1 MRYLTAFL
9 ALAALLPTASLADQV
24 GLDFGGDTYAAG
36 QTTTISEPV
45 IRDAFVAGY
54 NVSLGAPVT
63 GSAHLAGY
71 NVNVNA
77 PIGADLYAAGFAV
90 TVTGPVARDI
100 TAMGNNVVINS
111 SAAVPGNA
119 RLAGASLVLDSAVE
133 GSLLATAG
141 TLTLNAPVTGDFS
154 FYGENIS
161 FGPNARVDGKVSI
174 QAPRAIPVPTSVAA
188 AERVKFQQITTPD
201 YAGEAGK
208 TAQNFVNGI
217 WFAVW
222 ATALWWLLLF
232 VVGAAFIALAPRL
245 VDELSVLSAVR
256 PFRRLGLG
264 TLTLASTVGLVLVT
278 IMTLVGIVLLPIVL
292 LYIFAACS
300 LAYLAGVYFVGA
312 RIWRAMR
319 PMDSNLQRLL
329 VLAVSLVVGGLVTMV
344 PFLGWPITLLLLAF
358 GFGLFAARAIASWG
372 KADAGRLS
380 DSSSSIPPAAV
391 LPSAI

>member
-24 GLDFGGDTYAAG
+24 SLNFGGDTYAAG
-36 QTTTISEPV
+36 QTTTITDPV
-45 IRDAFVAGY
+45 SRDAFIAGY

-63 GSAHLAGY
+63 GSAHMAGY

-77 PIGADLYAAGFAV
+77 PVGGDLYAAGFAV
-90 TVTGPVARDI
+90 TITGAVARDI
-100 TAMGNNVVINS
+100 TAMGNNVVVNS
-111 SAAVPGNA
+111 SAPVPGNA
-119 RLAGASLVLDSAVE
+119 RMAGASLVLDSAIA

-174 QAPRAIPVPTSVAA
+174 QAPREIPVPASVAA
-188 AERVKFQQITTPD
+188 PDRVTFQQITTPD

-208 TAQNFVNGI
+208 TAQNFMSGI

-222 ATALWWLLLF
+222 ATVLWWLLLF
-232 VVGAAFIALAPRL
+232 VIGAAFIALAPRL
-245 VDELSVLSAVR
+245 VGELSALSAAR

-264 TLTLASTVGLVLVT
+264 TLALASTFGLVLVT
-278 IMTLVGIVLLPIVL
+278 IMTLLGIVLLPIVV
-292 LYIFAACS
+292 LYIFVACS

-312 RIWRAMR
+312 RIWQAVR
-319 PMDSNLQRLL
+319 PIDSNLQRML
-329 VLAVSLVVGGLVTMV
+329 VLAISLVVGGLVTMV
-344 PFLGWPITLLLLAF
+344 PFLGWAITLLLLAF
-358 GFGLFAARAIASWG
+358 GFGLFAARTIASWG
-372 KADAGRLS
+372 KADAVRLS
-380 DSSSSIPPAAV
+380 DSSASVPPAAV
-391 LPSAI
+391 LPTAI